1 VYKLVVCLISL
12 CVVSLFLTDRVV
24 TIMVRLLTTGL
35 ILAGLSLAHA
45 NPNASLANAVYKDAS
60 QSVDARV
67 ENLVSLMTLEEK
79 MAQLMQGIHFSNT
92 LFRSPLT
99 SSLAGDISNWLNTTS
114 GEYNQTGLEFNFANR
129 SGMFYVGYP
138 ISWDWLAEGIKKGQ
152 DYAVN
157 NTRLGIPAIV
167 QTEGIHGF
175 LIGNATIFNSP
186 IAQACS
192 FNRELQRQMGEQIA
206 IEAAALGVSQL
217 FAPLADLARELRY
230 GRVEETYGED
240 GFLAGEMAYNYI
252 VGCQGQ
258 NVSAMVKHFAAY
270 SAPEGGL
277 NTAPVHGGERE
288 LRTTWLPPFHRAII
302 DGGAYAV
309 MSAYHA
315 YDGIPAVA
323 DYHMLTEILRDEWGM
338 LSIFWALVYRVT
350 DFFVGYKYFVS
361 SDAGATDRLFKNF
374 LTCGVNDFGCVTEQ
388 CLTAGNDVE
397 VSDLPCSL
405 DRLKL
410 TSHPDGRRLL
420 QLPLHPL
427 PRRQQNPRHQHRQQS
442 RRQSPPRKIPNGTL
456 RKPEPCCP

>member
-1 VYKLVVCLISL
+1 
-12 CVVSLFLTDRVV
+12 
-24 TIMVRLLTTGL
+24 MVRLLT
-35 ILAGLSLAHA
+35 AGLVFAGLGLANA
-45 NPNASLANAVYKDAS
+45 NSNASLANAIYKDAS

-92 LFRSPLT
+92 LSRSPLT
-99 SSLAGDISNWLNTTS
+99 LFPEGDISHWLNTTS

-252 VGCQGQ
+252 LGCQGQ

-323 DYHMLTEILRDEWGM
+323 DYHMLTEILREEWGM
-338 LSIFWALVYRVT
+338 LTFRILGYWVT
-350 DFFVGYKYFVS
+350 DVLCRVQV
-361 SDAGATDRLFKNF
+361 L
-374 LTCGVNDFGCVTEQ
+374 
-388 CLTAGNDVE
+388 CLE
-397 VSDLPCSL
+397 
-405 DRLKL
+405 
-410 TSHPDGRRLL
+410 
-420 QLPLHPL
+420 
-427 PRRQQNPRHQHRQQS
+427 
-442 RRQSPPRKIPNGTL
+442 
-456 RKPEPCCP
+456 

>member
-1 VYKLVVCLISL
+1 
-12 CVVSLFLTDRVV
+12 
-24 TIMVRLLTTGL
+24 MVRLLTTGL

-302 DGGAYAV
+302 DGGAYAC
-309 MSAYHA
+309 
-315 YDGIPAVA
+315 
-323 DYHMLTEILRDEWGM
+323 
-338 LSIFWALVYRVT
+338 LS
-350 DFFVGYKYFVS
+350 
-361 SDAGATDRLFKNF
+361 
-374 LTCGVNDFGCVTEQ
+374 
-388 CLTAGNDVE
+388 CL
-397 VSDLPCSL
+397 
-405 DRLKL
+405 
-410 TSHPDGRRLL
+410 
-420 QLPLHPL
+420 
-427 PRRQQNPRHQHRQQS
+427 
-442 RRQSPPRKIPNGTL
+442 
-456 RKPEPCCP
+456 

>member
-1 VYKLVVCLISL
+1 
-12 CVVSLFLTDRVV
+12 
-24 TIMVRLLTTGL
+24 
-35 ILAGLSLAHA
+35 
-45 NPNASLANAVYKDAS
+45 
-60 QSVDARV
+60 
-67 ENLVSLMTLEEK
+67 
-79 MAQLMQGIHFSNT
+79 
-92 LFRSPLT
+92 
-99 SSLAGDISNWLNTTS
+99 
-114 GEYNQTGLEFNFANR
+114 
-129 SGMFYVGYP
+129 MFYVGYP
-138 ISWDWLAEGIKKGQ
+138 ISWDWLAEGIKVGQ

-206 IEAAALGVSQL
+206 IEAAALGVTQL

-240 GFLAGEMAYNYI
+240 GYLAGEMAYNYI

-270 SAPEGGL
+270 SEPEGGL

-323 DYHMLTEILRDEWGM
+323 DYHMLTEILRNEWGM
-338 LSIFWALVYRVT
+338 WRLLWISGYWFT
-350 DFFVGYKYFVS
+350 DFCAGYKYFVS

-397 VSDLPCSL
+397 VSDIPSFSL
-405 DRLKL
+405 TDL
-410 TSHPDGRRLL
+410 D
-420 QLPLHPL
+420 
-427 PRRQQNPRHQHRQQS
+427 
-442 RRQSPPRKIPNGTL
+442 
-456 RKPEPCCP
+456 